1 MLYWKYVGF
10 IPHALT
16 SKVLFEKEKAI
27 ELMEPHDFTFA
38 DLIFRPPGVLMTGTG
53 FEAVIVLL
61 YSFAPVTRIM
71 GILRQIR
78 DREAGHTWL
87 AVVLPETEH

>member
-1 MLYWKYVGF
+1 
-10 IPHALT
+10 
-16 SKVLFEKEKAI
+16 
-27 ELMEPHDFTFA
+27 MEPHEFPFA

-71 GILRQIR
+71 GILRPIR
-78 DREAGHTWL
+78 DIEARNTWRGFSSNRYGMDYGDGLIHTGNIFAVTL
-87 AVVLPETEH
+87 AS